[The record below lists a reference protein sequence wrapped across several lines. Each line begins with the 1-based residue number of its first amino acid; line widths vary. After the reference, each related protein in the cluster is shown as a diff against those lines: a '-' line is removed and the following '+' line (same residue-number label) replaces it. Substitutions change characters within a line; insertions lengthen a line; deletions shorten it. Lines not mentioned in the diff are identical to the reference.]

1 LLVTV
6 NLDHVVT
13 LARDAA
19 FRDAYANAWLITADG
34 MPVYLYARARGVNVP
49 ERVTG
54 ADLCPVLLDRLAP
67 GTSRLFIMPS
77 SAATAARIEEA
88 LLARG
93 FAPEALR
100 FVVPP
105 FGFEDDPA
113 AAAALAGDVATHRTT
128 HLFLGLGAP
137 KSEIWANRHRGMLGD
152 CYVLAFGAG
161 LDFYA
166 GTKPRAPSA
175 LRRIGLEWVWRLA
188 SEPRRLARRYLVRS
202 WWFLWLV
209 LADIAGSPPPA
220 GGDGVLVVDDD
231 CVREAGDWVAAVR
244 GNARFTAIDHARAIA
259 SLDGHPFEE
268 AHDPRCSHGGSLHRG
283 RRRRCAMDRRTPSL
297 ARHRSPLR
305 LRTPDR
311 AGSADP
317 AARHRLRR
325 RIAADGRPRRRHR
338 RV

>member
-1 LLVTV
+1 MLSRICQTHAGTPGSCAVDGEKALSKHQRSVFGLAVAPATAANVAERILTEAPPPGSGPRLLVTA

-34 MPVYLYARARGVNVP
+34 MPVYLYARARGLNVP

-220 GGDGVLVVDDD
+220 GGDG
-231 CVREAGDWVAAVR
+231 
-244 GNARFTAIDHARAIA
+244 AR
-259 SLDGHPFEE
+259 
-268 AHDPRCSHGGSLHRG
+268 
-283 RRRRCAMDRRTPSL
+283 
-297 ARHRSPLR
+297 
-305 LRTPDR
+305 
-311 AGSADP
+311 
-317 AARHRLRR
+317 
-325 RIAADGRPRRRHR
+325 
-338 RV
+338 